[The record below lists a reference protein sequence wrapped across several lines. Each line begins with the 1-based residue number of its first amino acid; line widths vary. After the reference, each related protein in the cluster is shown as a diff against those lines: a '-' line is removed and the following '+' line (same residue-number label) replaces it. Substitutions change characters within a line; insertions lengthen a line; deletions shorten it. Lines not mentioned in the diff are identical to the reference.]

1 MPFHDASL
9 GRFLETGWMRFPF
22 DPALRD
28 WLTRSGPAI
37 QATLTD
43 PDNAEW
49 WRYGGTW
56 FAGVNVLPNNA
67 RGAVLGGPPLSGHAI
82 DFVRERLAF
91 SGDWEQGQVSV
102 CRPGYP
108 QPAPDESAAVFAF
121 RRDRDAAHIDGL
133 LREGPDRRRFL
144 REYHAFV
151 LGIPATDHPA
161 EAAPFT
167 VWEGSHRLIGAW
179 LQQTFDG
186 IAPEDWD
193 AIDLTDSYHAVR
205 KRVFETC
212 KRETI
217 AAKPGEAYL
226 VHRHAVHGMA
236 PWPQENDTG
245 SRTIVYFRPEP
256 ADRLSWLTDDNIRP

>member
-1 MPFHDASL
+1 MLSQ
-9 GRFLETGWMRFPF
+9 FLETGWVRFPF

-49 WRYGGTW
+49 WRYGDTW
-56 FAGVNVLPNNA
+56 FAGVNVLPNDA
-67 RGAVLGGPPLSGHAI
+67 RGAVPGGLSLSGLAV
-82 DFVRERLAF
+82 DFVRDGLGF
-91 SGDWEQGQVSV
+91 SGDWEPGQVSV
-102 CRPGYP
+102 CRSGYP
-108 QPAPDESAAVFAF
+108 RPAPDESAAVYAF

-167 VWEGSHRLIGAW
+167 VWEGSHCLIGDW
-179 LQQTFDG
+179 LRQTFTG
-186 IAPEDWD
+186 IPPGDWD
-193 AIDLTDSYHAVR
+193 AIDLTDGYHATR
-205 KRVFETC
+205 KQIFDTC
-212 KRETI
+212 KRVTV

-226 VHRHAVHGMA
+226 VHRHALHGMA
-236 PWPQENDTG
+236 PWPQDLG
-245 SRTIVYFRPEP
+245 SRGIGDRTIVYFRPEP
-256 ADRLSWLTDDNIRP
+256 ADRLSWLSDDNIRP